1 MGPIT
6 FHVVVSMALETER
19 LNSGMGALKLR
30 GLWGIPAAEEE
41 LKLSGLYL
49 RSWVMVENPRRA
61 RWCGADGHWAR
72 Y

>member
-30 GLWGIPAAEEE
+30 GLWGIPA
-41 LKLSGLYL
+41 
-49 RSWVMVENPRRA
+49 
-61 RWCGADGHWAR
+61 
-72 Y
+72 